1 MNWLTILKD
10 FEYYL
15 RIEKGMSNN
24 SVVSYLFDIQKLIDY
39 VSEFNIEENPENISA
54 ETLRGFIYEESKNLN
69 SRSISLS
76 ILSLIFSFT
85 ISFTLSHPCSFIKA
99 LSTYTS

>member
-15 RIEKGMSNN
+15 RIERGMSNN

-69 SRSISLS
+69 SRSQSRLLFLKIIVKIFQWNILMLQSLV
-76 ILSLIFSFT
+76 
-85 ISFTLSHPCSFIKA
+85 
-99 LSTYTS
+99 

>member
-39 VSEFNIEENPENISA
+39 VSEFKI
-54 ETLRGFIYEESKNLN
+54 
-69 SRSISLS
+69 
-76 ILSLIFSFT
+76 
-85 ISFTLSHPCSFIKA
+85 
-99 LSTYTS
+99 